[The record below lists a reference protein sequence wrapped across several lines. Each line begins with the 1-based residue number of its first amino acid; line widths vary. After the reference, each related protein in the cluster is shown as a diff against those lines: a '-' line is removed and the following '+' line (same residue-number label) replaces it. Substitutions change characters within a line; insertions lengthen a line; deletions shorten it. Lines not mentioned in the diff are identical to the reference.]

1 MDGLRFMYVCT
12 YVSMYVSTYVYM
24 CTCLCVCICIY
35 IIYIYK
41 GFVFFGLAVWGAG
54 LRIALNLPL
63 KLEGFMGFR
72 AYRVL
77 GFVCSGFSEGYAAF
91 SEVIYEGIL
100 GLRT

>member
-1 MDGLRFMYVCT
+1 MCQHMYICVHVYVC
-12 YVSMYVSTYVYM
+12 VYVY
-24 CTCLCVCICIY
+24 IY
-35 IIYIYK
+35 NIYK

>member
-1 MDGLRFMYVCT
+1 
-12 YVSMYVSTYVYM
+12 MYVSTYVYM

-35 IIYIYK
+35 IYNICIYIYIYIYIYK